1 MKKGESITIYYR
13 AWNMESGDIRTGD
26 VANHTCQWS
35 KDGGTP
41 YTLANAPQEIG
52 NGFYKVTLSAS
63 DTNCSTGL
71 LSVTSSTAKTII
83 STEIWG
89 FTEGGS
95 APTAAQVSAAVWNES
110 SRTLTASPTD
120 VSGLATASSVSTLQT
135 KVEAIPTTA
144 APTAATV
151 AAAVW
156 NQSSRTL
163 TASPTDVSSLA
174 TSSDLADVKDT
185 VDKILGVSSYFTI
198 EENTLQTYDES
209 GTELQAYTLTV
220 DTKGNITGIE
230 PTAEE

>member
-71 LSVTSSTAKTII
+71 LSVTSSTTKTII

-120 VSGLATASSVSTLQT
+120 VSA
-135 KVEAIPTTA
+135 
-144 APTAATV
+144 
-151 AAAVW
+151 
-156 NQSSRTL
+156 
-163 TASPTDVSSLA
+163 LA
-174 TSSDLADVKDT
+174 TSSDLADVKET

>member
-1 MKKGESITIYYR
+1 MKKGESVTVTYQ
-13 AWNMESGDIRTGD
+13 AWDTSNNSHKTGD
-26 VANHTCQWS
+26 VSNHTCQWS

-41 YTLANAPQEIG
+41 YTLAGTPLEVGGG
-52 NGFYKVTLSAS
+52 NYKITLSAT
-63 DTNCSTGL
+63 DTNCKLGTL
-71 LSVTSSTAKTII
+71 IVTSSTQYVVIV
-83 STEIWG
+83 SEI
-89 FTEGGS
+89 FVFSEGGS

-120 VSGLATASSVSTLQT
+120 VSGLATASSISTLQT

-156 NQSSRTL
+156 NESSRTL
-163 TASPTDVSSLA
+163 TASPTDVSALA
-174 TSSDLADVKDT
+174 TSSDLADVKNT

-198 EENTLQTYDES
+198 EENTLQTYDEN

>member
-1 MKKGESITIYYR
+1 MIKGESVTVTYE
-13 AWNMESGDIRTGD
+13 AWSNATNDIVTGD
-26 VANHTCQWS
+26 VANHTCQWT

-41 YTLANAPQEIG
+41 YTLASTPLEVG
-52 NGFYKVTLSAS
+52 NGVYKITLSAT
-63 DTNCSTGL
+63 DTNCKFGTL
-71 LSVTSSTAKTII
+71 IVTSSTQHVMVCSRCYA
-83 STEIWG
+83 
-89 FTEGGS
+89 FQEGGS
-95 APTAAQVSAAVWNES
+95 APTAEQVSAAVWNES

-120 VSGLATASSVSTLQT
+120 VSGLATASSISTLQS